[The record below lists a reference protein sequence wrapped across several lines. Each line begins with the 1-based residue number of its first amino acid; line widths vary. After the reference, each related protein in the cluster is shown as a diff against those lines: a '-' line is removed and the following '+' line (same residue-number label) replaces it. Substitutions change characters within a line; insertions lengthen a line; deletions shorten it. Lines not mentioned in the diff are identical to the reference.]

1 MINYILDDKQNIKI
15 LNTKEDVIFS
25 NYLTFVLDVTENN
38 DKGIFNKLIFT
49 DYFKKDIDK
58 SMELLSKRTQKILRL
73 RYGLDDG
80 IKHTRAEIGKVFNIT
95 GPRVR
100 TLEMYGIRNIKY
112 CKRIKYIEKYTT
124 IFKNVDNSLYEELL
138 IRELENYL
146 FDDKE
151 GIVNKF
157 LNNLGIK
164 MIVKKSP
171 FFIQNKREGLQLE
184 DKPLEELN
192 LDLRLTMCLQRAGY
206 TSLLEILPLKEDHDE
221 LMKIRNIGIMAAK
234 RLTEWLDDYETKMLD
249 MYSDTETIS
258 ISLTNATSTEHFNF
272 FNINTYKIATVI
284 IDYLKENYDL
294 ILDED
299 IDEITKVIAFK
310 KGFITKELFAKNLEN
325 IKKMKISYL
334 YFKPLQ
340 EHEKMI
346 ESYVLFGK
354 CANKDSDE
362 KTITSLKNTFKVSEG
377 SILNYYKNAEKF
389 IDYKNRASFNSVSRF
404 ILEKDVY

>member
-15 LNTKEDVIFS
+15 LNKKEDIIFS
-25 NYLTFVLDVTENN
+25 NYLTFALDVTG
-38 DKGIFNKLIFT
+38 KAIYGVLNKLIYT
-49 DYFKKDIDK
+49 DQFKYDVDK
-58 SMELLSKRTQKILRL
+58 SMELLSKRTQKIIRL

-80 IKHTRAEIGKVFNIT
+80 IKHTRAEIGKILNIK
-95 GPRVR
+95 GERAR
-100 TLEMYGIRNIKY
+100 TLEESGIRYIK
-112 CKRIKYIEKYTT
+112 KSNRVKYLEKYTT
-124 IFKNVDNSLYEELL
+124 VYKNVDNSLFEELL
-138 IRELENYL
+138 IRELEDYL
-146 FDDKE
+146 FDDEE
-151 GIVNKF
+151 GIINRF

-164 MIVKKSP
+164 MIFKKSP
-171 FFIQNKREGLQLE
+171 FFIQNKKKGLQLE
-184 DKPLEELN
+184 DKPLEELD

-221 LMKIRNIGIMAAK
+221 LMRIRNIGIIAAK

-249 MYSDTETIS
+249 MYSDVETIS

-284 IDYLKENYDL
+284 VDYLKESYDL

-310 KGFITKELFAKNLEN
+310 KGYITKELFAKNLEN

-334 YFKPLQ
+334 YSKPLQ

-362 KTITSLKNTFKVSEG
+362 KTITSLKNAFKVSEG

-404 ILEKDVY
+404 ILEKDAY

>member
-1 MINYILDDKQNIKI
+1 MINYILDDKQNIKL
-15 LNTKEDVIFS
+15 LNKEEDIIFS
-25 NYLTFVLDVTENN
+25 NYLTFVLEVTGSK

-49 DYFKKDIDK
+49 DQFKKDIDK

-80 IKHTRAEIGKVFNIT
+80 IKHTRSEIGEVFNIT

-100 TLEMYGIRNIKY
+100 TLEMSGIRNIKY
-112 CKRIKYIEKYTT
+112 CNGIKYIEKYTT
-124 IFKNVDNSLYEELL
+124 IYRNVDNSLYKELL

-171 FFIQNKREGLQLE
+171 FFIQNKKKGLQLE
-184 DKPLEELN
+184 DKPLEELD

-221 LMKIRNIGIMAAK
+221 LMRIRNIGIMAAK

-249 MYSDTETIS
+249 LYSDAETIS
-258 ISLTNATSTEHFNF
+258 ISLISATNTEHFNF
-272 FNINTYKIATVI
+272 FNINTYKIAAVI
-284 IDYLKENYDL
+284 IDYLKEKNDL

-310 KGFITKELFAKNLEN
+310 KGYITKELFAKNLEC
-325 IKKMKISYL
+325 IKREKTHYL
-334 YFKPLQ
+334 YYHPLQ
-340 EHEKMI
+340 EKEKMI
-346 ESYVLFGK
+346 ESYILFGK
-354 CANKDSDE
+354 CTYKDNDE
-362 KTITSLKNTFKVSEG
+362 KTISSLNNAFIVTEC
-377 SILNYYKNAEKF
+377 SILNYYEDAERF
-389 IDYKNRASFNSVSRF
+389 IDYNHRTSFNSVSKF
-404 ILEKDVY
+404 ILEKDIC